1 MQQRK
6 GIDGLAFGML
16 VVLCM
21 TWAFQ
26 QIAIKAAAVDVAPIW
41 QISIRSGLAAV
52 LVALLMVL
60 RNQPFGLKDGN
71 WRPGLMVGA
80 LFGLEFLL
88 LGEGLR
94 YTTASH
100 MTVFVYTAP
109 FFAAVGLHW
118 RLPEEK
124 LAPMQWVGILIAFIG
139 IVVAFIGRDAA
150 LATPQASNMLLGD
163 FLGLLAGAAWGA
175 TTVVIRCTSL
185 SSAPATQTLLYQLIG
200 AFILLLA
207 AAVISG
213 QTGFRPT
220 ALAVGSVAFQ
230 TIVVAFISLL
240 AWFWLI
246 RNYLASRV
254 GVFSFMTPMFGI
266 VFGVWLLDEP
276 LDPSFVLGAVM
287 VGAGIIL
294 VSGHAWMRQLL
305 QRSSLPRAN
314 P

>member
-1 MQQRK
+1 MHDRK

-21 TWAFQ
+21 IWAFQ
-26 QIAIKAAAVDVAPIW
+26 QIAIKAASVDVAPIL
-41 QISIRSGLAAV
+41 QISIRSGVAAI
-52 LVALLMVL
+52 LVALLMAW
-60 RNQPFGLKDGN
+60 RQQPFGLKDGN

-118 RLPEEK
+118 RLPEER
-124 LAPMQWVGILIAFIG
+124 LAPAQWAGIGVAFLG
-139 IVVAFIGRDAA
+139 IVIAFIGRDAT
-150 LATPQASNMLLGD
+150 LATPEASNMLLGD

-200 AFILLLA
+200 AFALLLA
-207 AAVISG
+207 AALVSG

-220 ALAVGSVAFQ
+220 SLAIGSVVFQ

-240 AWFWLI
+240 AWFWLL

-276 LDPSFVLGAVM
+276 LDPNFVIGAVM
-287 VGAGIIL
+287 VGAGIVL
-294 VSGHAWMRQLL
+294 VSGYTWMQQLA
-305 QRSSLPRAN
+305 QRRKAPSA
-314 P
+314 